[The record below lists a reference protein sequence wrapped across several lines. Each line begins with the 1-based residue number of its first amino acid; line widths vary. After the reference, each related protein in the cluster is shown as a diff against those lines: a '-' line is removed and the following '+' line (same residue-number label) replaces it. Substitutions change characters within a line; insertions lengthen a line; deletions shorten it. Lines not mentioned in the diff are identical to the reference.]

1 MAYSELAL
9 ADQTFQM
16 ENLEDFAVDQLSNI
30 TLVYR
35 GLVENEKGK
44 ISGYEED
51 DLIKLS
57 GDLYLHQI
65 PFMIEADGS
74 KQKPCKFPRSQEPNI
89 PSFVSKVCVVVGLS
103 AIGKPLNNEYF
114 HRPEEIAKVLDISL
128 GEEIT
133 IEHIFLLL
141 THAEGGLKNIPS
153 RAEKILFL
161 HQADSLAN
169 PHDIDGFALKLK
181 GFFDQRSLSIIHGP
195 SLEIVAHWG
204 RIGCVLLAAGSG
216 SRFGGP
222 KQLAYYKHKTFIEN
236 VVETTQQVNFYK
248 SVVVLGSFY
257 EIILPVIQKF
267 KIKTINNVN
276 WEAGQ
281 STSVKLGV
289 SYFLDDQIEAILFL
303 LVDQP
308 QITSGMINNVLNL
321 FAYQKDKIIVHSY
334 KGQYRHPILFSKKRF
349 KDLLNI
355 HGEQGGRQLF
365 ERYSPVQINL
375 ENDFLALDIDTI
387 KDLKNL
393 ES

>member
-1 MAYSELAL
+1 M
-9 ADQTFQM
+9 
-16 ENLEDFAVDQLSNI
+16 
-30 TLVYR
+30 
-35 GLVENEKGK
+35 
-44 ISGYEED
+44 
-51 DLIKLS
+51 
-57 GDLYLHQI
+57 
-65 PFMIEADGS
+65 
-74 KQKPCKFPRSQEPNI
+74 
-89 PSFVSKVCVVVGLS
+89 
-103 AIGKPLNNEYF
+103 
-114 HRPEEIAKVLDISL
+114 
-128 GEEIT
+128 
-133 IEHIFLLL
+133 
-141 THAEGGLKNIPS
+141 
-153 RAEKILFL
+153 
-161 HQADSLAN
+161 
-169 PHDIDGFALKLK
+169 
-181 GFFDQRSLSIIHGP
+181 
-195 SLEIVAHWG
+195 
-204 RIGCVLLAAGSG
+204 
-216 SRFGGP
+216 
-222 KQLAYYKHKTFIEN
+222 
-236 VVETTQQVNFYK
+236 VETTQQVNFYK

-308 QITSGMINNVLNL
+308 QITSRMINNVLNL

-334 KGQYRHPILFSKKRF
+334 KGQYRHPILFSKKIF